1 MGFINVDFGENLG
14 GEEVSLRR
22 EDKIKQGSY
31 GIQGDFFVLVEE
43 FVRHELDSVE
53 FDYVVLAFG
62 VWNRFRRYW
71 ESKSGSTYLDLNYI
85 GLLVQSG
92 LGRRRRLTVGRGTN
106 QGREVASETQ
116 N

>member
-1 MGFINVDFGENLG
+1 MSFIDVDFGENLG
-14 GEEVSLRR
+14 GEEVSLRGKD
-22 EDKIKQGSY
+22 EIIQGSY

-53 FDYVVLAFG
+53 FDDVVLAFG
-62 VWNRFRRYW
+62 VWNRCRRYW
-71 ESKSGSTYLDLNYI
+71 GSKSGSTYLDLNYI